1 MEGVES
7 ISNHITSLYAAKMI
21 AYTKKNDQAYFNIN
35 LEQENAN
42 GAVYIHNSRPGVSVT
57 DGPNYERK
65 IDEKYLNPSAGEGS
79 FRMVIEGLMRHK
91 NIRYNFL
98 SLFSF

>member
-21 AYTKKNDQAYFNIN
+21 AFTKKNEQAYFNIN
-35 LEQENAN
+35 LEQESEK
-42 GAVYIHNSRPGVSVT
+42 GAIYIHNSRPGVSVT

-65 IDEKYLNPSAGEGS
+65 IDEKYLNTSMGEKS
-79 FRMVIEGLMRHK
+79 FRMVI
-91 NIRYNFL
+91 I
-98 SLFSF
+98 